1 MHYYNIYNLL
11 YITNTN
17 LTEPVGKSLIEIA
30 KAVLQTEAESVLA
43 LQERIDDNF
52 EKICNTLK
60 GCRGKVVLIGM
71 GKSGHVAK
79 KISSTMASTGTPS
92 FFLHPGEAG
101 HGDLGMVTRD
111 DVAIMISYSGE
122 ADEILALLPGIKRM
136 NVPIISLTG
145 NVKSSIAKSSDFHL
159 DVSVDKEACPN
170 NLAPTSST
178 TAALAMGDAIAV
190 SLINANNFT
199 PEDFAMSHPSGS
211 LGRRLLTLVSSIMQ
225 SGEDIPMVL
234 KDTLLI
240 DSLIVMSEK
249 ALGMVLV
256 TENGKLAGIFTDGDL
271 RRTLES
277 NTEFQKLT
285 IEDVMTKDCKSI
297 EPQEPASMAMQ
308 MMEKYS
314 LNSMPVVDSNNNI
327 VGAINMH
334 TLIQAKL
341 F

>member
-1 MHYYNIYNLL
+1 M
-11 YITNTN
+11 
-17 LTEPVGKSLIEIA
+17 GKSLIEIA

-60 GCRGKVVLIGM
+60 GCRGKVILIGI
-71 GKSGHVAK
+71 GKSGHIAK
-79 KISSTMASTGTPS
+79 KISSTLASTGTPS

-225 SGEDIPMVL
+225 SGEDIPIVL

>member
-1 MHYYNIYNLL
+1 MLNNIYNLL
-11 YITNTN
+11 YIANTN

-225 SGEDIPMVL
+225 SGADIPMVS
-234 KDTLLI
+234 KETLLI

-249 ALGMVLV
+249 ALGMVLIN
-256 TENGKLAGIFTDGDL
+256 ENGKLAGIFTDGDL

-277 NTEFQKLT
+277 NKEFQKLT

-297 EPQEPASMAMQ
+297 EPQEPALMAMQ

>member
-1 MHYYNIYNLL
+1 MLNNIYNLL

-17 LTEPVGKSLIEIA
+17 FTEPVGKSLIEIA

>member
-1 MHYYNIYNLL
+1 M
-11 YITNTN
+11 
-17 LTEPVGKSLIEIA
+17 GKSLIEIA

-297 EPQEPASMAMQ
+297 EPQEPASMAIQ

>member
-1 MHYYNIYNLL
+1 M
-11 YITNTN
+11 
-17 LTEPVGKSLIEIA
+17 TEPVLLPSTKYNSNNL
-30 KAVLQTEAESVLA
+30 LTEAESVLA

-225 SGEDIPMVL
+225 SGEDIPIVL

>member
-1 MHYYNIYNLL
+1 MLNNIYNLVN
-11 YITNTN
+11 ITNTKF
-17 LTEPVGKSLIEIA
+17 TEPVGKSLIEIA
-30 KAVLQTEAESVLA
+30 KAVLQTEANSVLA
-43 LQERIDDNF
+43 LKDRIDKNF
-52 EKICNTLK
+52 EKVCNTLK

-79 KISSTMASTGTPS
+79 KISSTLASTGTPS

-111 DVAIMISYSGE
+111 DIVIMISYSGE
-122 ADEILALLPGIKRM
+122 ADEIIALLPGIKRM

-145 NVKSSIAKSSDFHL
+145 NGKSSIAKSSDFHL

-225 SGEDIPMVL
+225 SGGDIPMVS

-240 DSLIVMSEK
+240 DSLLVMSEK
-249 ALGMVLV
+249 ALGMVLIA
-256 TENGKLAGIFTDGDL
+256 ENGKLAGIFTDGDL

-277 NTEFQKLT
+277 NMDFQKLT
-285 IEDVMTKDCKSI
+285 IEDVMTRDCKSI
-297 EPQEPASMAMQ
+297 EPQEPALMAMQ

>member
-1 MHYYNIYNLL
+1 LLNNIYNLL

-225 SGEDIPMVL
+225 SGEDIPIVH

-249 ALGMVLV
+249 GLGMVLV

>member
-1 MHYYNIYNLL
+1 M
-11 YITNTN
+11 
-17 LTEPVGKSLIEIA
+17 GKSLIEIA

-122 ADEILALLPGIKRM
+122 ADEIVALLPGIKRM

-145 NVKSSIAKSSDFHL
+145 NIKSSIAKSSDFHL

-225 SGEDIPMVL
+225 SGEDIPIVL

-297 EPQEPASMAMQ
+297 EPQEPALMAMQ